1 MKRFFVSALACVAA
15 LTMSAQNVADTRVLL
30 TIAGEPS
37 TVDEFMY
44 IYQKN
49 NREAQVDQKSIAD
62 YLDLFINFKLK
73 VHAAEEA
80 GLDTTAKFKKELA
93 SYRNQAVPKYMID
106 HEAEEAALQKAYFRM
121 LWDRK
126 VRHIAIQCPATATP
140 EEEAEALEKIERARQ
155 RVTTGLPVKV
165 GKGKKAK
172 AKPGVPEAFDIV
184 AVEMSEDPSVLNNGG
199 LVGWVTPFRFV
210 YPFEEAA
217 YNTEVG
223 GISEVFRSPF
233 GFHIL
238 KVEAEAPHR
247 EVHAAHIMKM
257 TPRDNPEVA
266 VRAKQQIDSLYTL
279 VTAGGADFATIAVR
293 ESDDRG
299 SAQQGG
305 DLRWF
310 GRGMMVPEFEDV
322 AFAMTQDSSI
332 SVPVQS
338 MYGWHIIQFLGAKG
352 TPDLAD
358 IRDEVMNNVRRSEYR
373 HQIENAFV
381 DKLKKEYAFTESA
394 EALAPFFAL
403 ADQYP
408 VTDDAFQNVA
418 QTWGDTLFAFADKS
432 YTQRDFA
439 TYLKENF
446 FSQQP
451 SPKALINEKYGYF
464 VARELRAHENS
475 NLENKY
481 PELRNLMTEYHDGI
495 LLFDISLQEVW
506 DKASADT
513 VGLINFFNTHKDDYK
528 WDEPRFKGY
537 VCYCKDKATA
547 KAAKRILKSAEPDS
561 ISSYLNTRLNVD
573 SVQYIKFEKGLWKQG
588 MNAAV
593 DKYGFK
599 NKKTDYLPT
608 DELPVVFTYG
618 KKLKAPEEYTDERG
632 KVTSDYQ
639 DHLEKE
645 WIKALRAKYE
655 VVVNQEVLESL

>member
-15 LTMSAQNVADTRVLL
+15 LTMSAQDVADTRVLL
-30 TIAGEPS
+30 TIDGEPS
-37 TVDEFMY
+37 TVEEFMY

-49 NREAQVDQKSIAD
+49 NRETQIDQKSIAE

-80 GLDTTAKFKKELA
+80 GMDTTAKFKQELA
-93 SYRNQAVPKYMID
+93 NYRKQAVPKYMVD
-106 HEAEEAALQKAYFRM
+106 KEAEEAALQKAYGRM

-126 VRHIAIQCPATATP
+126 VRHIAIQCPPNATA
-140 EEEAEALEKIERARQ
+140 EEEAAAREKIERARV

-172 AKPGVPEAFDIV
+172 MKPGVVEDFKIV
-184 AVEMSEDPSVLNNGG
+184 AAEMSEDPSVAQNDG
-199 LVGWVTPFRFV
+199 LVGWVTPFRYV

-238 KVEAEAPHR
+238 KVEEEAPHR

-257 TPRDNPEVA
+257 TPRDNSEMA
-266 VRAKQQIDSLYTL
+266 VRAKEQIDSLYTV
-279 VTAGGADFATIAVR
+279 VTNGANFAATAIA

-310 GRGMMVPEFEDV
+310 GRGMMVPEFENV
-322 AFAMTQDSSI
+322 VFEMTQDSSI
-332 SVPVQS
+332 SEPVKS

-358 IRDEVMNNVRRSEYR
+358 IREDVMKNVRRSEYR
-373 HQIENAFV
+373 QEIENAFV
-381 DKLKKEYAFTESA
+381 DKLKAEYAFAENA

-403 ADQYP
+403 AAQYGL
-408 VTDDAFQNVA
+408 TDSAFQAEA
-418 QTWGDTLFAFADKS
+418 QAWGETLFTFADKV
-432 YTQRDFA
+432 YTQKDFA
-439 TYLKENF
+439 TYLQENF
-446 FSQQP
+446 FSQQTN
-451 SPKALINEKYGYF
+451 PKALIDEKYGYF
-464 VARELRAHENS
+464 VARELRAHENQ

-506 DKASADT
+506 DKASLDT
-513 VGLINFFNTHKDDYK
+513 AGLINFFNEHKSEYT

-547 KAAKRILKSAEPDS
+547 KAAKRIIKSANPDS
-561 ISSYLNTRLNVD
+561 VASYLNTQLNID
-573 SVQYIKFEKGLWKQG
+573 SVQYIKFEKGLWKKG

-599 NKKTDYLPT
+599 NKKAEYTPEE
-608 DELPVVFTYG
+608 ELPVVFTYG
-618 KKLKAPEEYTDERG
+618 KKLKGAEEYTDERG
-632 KVTSDYQ
+632 KVTSAYQ
-639 DHLEKE
+639 DYLEKE
-645 WIKALRAKYE
+645 WVKALRAKYE